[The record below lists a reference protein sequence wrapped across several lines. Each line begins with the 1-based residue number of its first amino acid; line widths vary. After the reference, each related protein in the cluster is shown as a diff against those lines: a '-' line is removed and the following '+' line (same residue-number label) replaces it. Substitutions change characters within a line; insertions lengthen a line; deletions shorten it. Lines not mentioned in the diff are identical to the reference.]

1 MDPMCT
7 CLWNVF
13 FFKFIIYVS
22 LICFQAKA
30 LEFIDNNKVSLWQ
43 VCDILLEQ
51 LCTPWAAVYPLGS
64 CTLALA
70 AVYPLDSSLDSCVP
84 LPWTAVYPLGS
95 CVPLGQLLAC
105 TSNGAD
111 VC

>member
-13 FFKFIIYVS
+13 FLKFIIYVS

-51 LCTPWAAVYPLGS
+51 LCI
-64 CTLALA
+64 
-70 AVYPLDSSLDSCVP
+70 
-84 LPWTAVYPLGS
+84 PWTAVYPLDS
-95 CVPLGQLLAC
+95 CVSLVQLLAC